1 MMATSDDVLADLQR
15 WKRSA
20 PPPGSDA
27 AMVDE
32 MKAWKAAE
40 PKPVERSVPEEVGRQ
55 VGLTARAGIQGAG
68 SLLGVGAD
76 PIAAVLNQVLPSGM
90 EKFVDVR
97 DLAVKLSDAL
107 GLPQPETGLERI
119 VGAGAEG
126 MAGAGAGVAAG
137 SASVTRA
144 AAPLVG
150 QLLAQG
156 PAAQILG
163 GAGGGMAGQA
173 AGEAGGG
180 TAARLAASLA
190 GGSAAGAIPSA
201 AAMARAAK
209 PAITQATKALQEGA
223 TAATQLLKDRGIIG
237 SQPKPAAGTMGS
249 VGAAATDMANQRV
262 ATAEALPQPIALTKG
277 QATRDFEQQRFEA
290 EAAKDPRLGQPLRE
304 RSMEQNRQLSA
315 NFESMIDATG
325 AQATN
330 AIETGRTVD
339 RALVQAAAARKAE
352 YRARYREAERAGQ
365 MEDPVST
372 APIVQFL
379 EENASAN
386 APELAGGTLGIAQRE
401 LLRLGGAEMQGGR
414 LVPRELPLRQVE
426 LLRRQVG
433 NAIDAAPD
441 NATNVRMGAQLK
453 ELIDQQTEG
462 LGGDLYKEARASRRR
477 YAQLFEDNAIVNNL
491 LRTRRG
497 TADRQVA
504 LEDVFRKTVLNGD
517 RASLGRLRRTLQVA
531 GGEQG
536 AQAWR
541 ELQGATVRHLLEEA
555 TKGVGTDAAGV
566 PLFSAA
572 KLNNAVRALDAD
584 GKLEFVLSKQGA
596 QTVRDL
602 NEIAKVVLTT
612 PPGTVNTSNTASV
625 LLAALAE
632 SGATG
637 ALTGLPVPV
646 LTGLKVLSQSVK
658 DAKVRKRVN
667 DALNQAKARQ

>member
-1 MMATSDDVLADLQR
+1 MAFDVAAAR
-15 WKRSA
+15 KE
-20 PPPGSDA
+20 GYSDA
-27 AMVDE
+27 EIADYLA
-32 MKAWKAAE
+32 KARGYDVAGARKEGHTDGEIIAHLSSGAPAE
-40 PKPVERSVPEEVGRQ
+40 KPKP
-55 VGLTARAGIQGAG
+55 GL
-68 SLLGVGAD
+68 L
-76 PIAAVLNQVLPSGM
+76 
-90 EKFVDVR
+90 EK
-97 DLAVKLSDAL
+97 
-107 GLPQPETGLERI
+107 
-119 VGAGAEG
+119 
-126 MAGAGAGVAAG
+126 AG
-137 SASVTRA
+137 SAVTGLGEAALSTVTGATTGLIAGALGGANQMGKDIIGLVTQGQAYQPEQSVRDA
-144 AAPLVG
+144 AAQAAAGMTYAPRTETGQEIMGAVG
-150 QLLAQG
+150 EAAQAMAPMAGLSG
-156 PAAQILG
+156 PAAAI
-163 GAGGGMAGQA
+163 GAS
-173 AGEAGGG
+173 
-180 TAARLAASLA
+180 AR
-190 GGSAAGAIPSA
+190 PSA
-201 AAMARAAK
+201 AVVAATAK
-209 PAITQATKALQEGA
+209 PAITQATRALQEGA
-223 TAATQLLKDRGIIG
+223 AAATQLLKDRGIIG
-237 SQPKPAAGTMGS
+237 GQGKPAAGTMGS
-249 VGAAATDMANQRV
+249 VGAAATDMANQRT
-262 ATAEALPQPIALTKG
+262 ATAQALPQPIALTKG
-277 QATRDFEQQRFEA
+277 QATRDFAQQRFEA
-290 EAAKDPRLGQPLRE
+290 ETAKDPRLGAPLRE
-304 RSMEQNRQLSA
+304 RTMEQNRQLA
-315 NFESMIDATG
+315 GNFESMIDATG

-339 RALVQAAAARKAE
+339 KALVQAAAARKTE
-352 YRARYREAERAGQ
+352 YRNKYREAEKAGQ

-386 APELAGGTLGIAQRE
+386 APELAGGTLGITQRE

-477 YAQLFEDNAIVNNL
+477 YAQLFEDNAIVSNL

-504 LEDVFRKTVLNGD
+504 LEDVFRKTILNGD

-541 ELQGATVRHLLEEA
+541 ELQGATVRHLLDEA

-572 KLNNAVRALDAD
+572 KLNNAVRALEAD
-584 GKLEFVLSKQGA
+584 GKLDFVLSKQGA

-637 ALTGLPVPV
+637 ALTGLPIPV
-646 LTGLKVLSQSVK
+646 LTGLKVISQQVK
-658 DAKVRKRVN
+658 DAKVRKRVA
-667 DALNQAKARQ
+667 DALNEAKARQ

>member
-1 MMATSDDVLADLQR
+1 MAFDVAAAR
-15 WKRSA
+15 KE
-20 PPPGSDA
+20 GYSDA
-27 AMVDE
+27 EIADYLS
-32 MKAWKAAE
+32 KARGYDAAGARKEGHTDGDIIAHLSSGAPAEKPKPGLLEKAGGAVAGLGEAALSTVTGATTGLISGALGGANQIGKDLVGLATQGRAYTPAQGVREAAAE
-40 PKPVERSVPEEVGRQ
+40 
-55 VGLTARAGIQGAG
+55 AAAGMTYA
-68 SLLGVGAD
+68 
-76 PIAAVLNQVLPSGM
+76 P
-90 EKFVDVR
+90 R
-97 DLAVKLSDAL
+97 T
-107 GLPQPETGLERI
+107 ETGQAI
-119 VGAGAEG
+119 MGAVGEAAQAMAP
-126 MAGAGAGVAAG
+126 MAGL
-137 SASVTRA
+137 S
-144 AAPLVG
+144 
-150 QLLAQG
+150 G
-156 PAAQILG
+156 PAAAI
-163 GAGGGMAGQA
+163 GAS
-173 AGEAGGG
+173 
-180 TAARLAASLA
+180 AR
-190 GGSAAGAIPSA
+190 PSA
-201 AAMARAAK
+201 AMAVAAAK

-237 SQPKPAAGTMGS
+237 GQPKPAAGTMGS

-262 ATAEALPQPIALTKG
+262 ATAELLGFTGDSAFTKG
-277 QATRDFEQQRFEA
+277 QASRDYVQQRFEA
-290 EAAKDPRLGQPLRE
+290 ETAKDPRLGEPLRA
-304 RSMEQNRQLSA
+304 RTLAQNRHLSGY
-315 NFESMIDATG
+315 FESMIDATG

-339 RALVQAAAARKAE
+339 RALVQAAAARKNE
-352 YRARYREAERAGQ
+352 YRTRYREAERAGQ

-386 APELAGGTLGIAQRE
+386 APELAGGTLGITQRE

-477 YAQLFEDNAIVNNL
+477 YAQLFEDNAIVSNL

-504 LEDVFRKTVLNGD
+504 LEDVFRKTILNGD

-531 GGEQG
+531 GGEPG

-637 ALTGLPVPV
+637 ALTGLPIPV
-646 LTGLKVLSQSVK
+646 LTGLKVISQQVK
-658 DAKVRKRVN
+658 DAKVRKRVA
-667 DALNQAKARQ
+667 DALNEAKARK